1 MLKIICY
8 FNPKKNLNMKS
19 SIKYIVAIKMK
30 FQTDS
35 LRFYSRKVNWWFC
48 ITAICLAIKYHMQS
62 TVPIQTKILSP
73 DQIKY

>member
-1 MLKIICY
+1 
-8 FNPKKNLNMKS
+8 MKS
-19 SIKYIVAIKMK
+19 SIKYIVAIKLK

-35 LRFYSRKVNWWFC
+35 GRFYSRKVNWWFYV
-48 ITAICLAIKYHMQS
+48 IAICIAIKYHMQF